1 MDLVMF
7 QRCKQYSVK
16 VYRNNNDSLM
26 LLLKSGLY
34 NEDCVSIMT
43 KAFRIFM
50 YDEMNKCADEE
61 GCQLRT

>member
-1 MDLVMF
+1 
-7 QRCKQYSVK
+7 
-16 VYRNNNDSLM
+16 LM